1 MHISARTE
9 YACVAVLELASSYST
24 GEPVQLRRIA
34 AAHGIP
40 SRFLVQILLQL
51 KNAGIVTSTRGAGG
65 GYRLARSPLELTV
78 WDVMQAIDGREVPL
92 TGSTI
97 PRSDASEALYDAWQ
111 TAADRQREVLQS
123 TSFADLA
130 DQVHGTAKDMYYI

>member
-9 YACVAVLELASSYST
+9 YACIAVLELASSYDT

-51 KNAGIVTSTRGAGG
+51 KNAGIVQDEKRGTQVYYNLRCPCVLDFVACVNTVLKSNVE
-65 GYRLARSPLELTV
+65 RQLELV
-78 WDVMQAIDGREVPL
+78 KNERMG
-92 TGSTI
+92 G
-97 PRSDASEALYDAWQ
+97 
-111 TAADRQREVLQS
+111 
-123 TSFADLA
+123 
-130 DQVHGTAKDMYYI
+130 